1 MTNGIEYQK
10 AVLGLIFQYE
20 EELSDK
26 MLLLSADDF
35 ESVFVDIFEIINEV
49 YKSYGRIDKI
59 KVMSNLDENGK
70 RLLLECC
77 ESAVAPSMI
86 NDYIDCLKEW
96 ASKKRLKDN
105 LGRLIFSDDVTIG
118 NVQKAIEDEQSRM
131 QIGITEQQAKEN
143 ANKFLDSLLR
153 KKQLIKT
160 GFADID
166 VVANGLE
173 RGTFAIV
180 GARPSTGKTSFALN
194 IVRNQFRRKIRSLVF
209 SLEMTAEM
217 VFERM
222 MSDMLNIDYSDF
234 AKQRNLADRAIEIEN
249 QINAMRDYVFVLDDV
264 YNIENICSKIVE
276 VKPDVVVIDFI
287 QIVQSVKSFA
297 DDRVKINYISAEL
310 KRVAKKTGCV
320 IIALSQM
327 TREGKNA
334 PTMSDLRESG
344 ALEQDG
350 DYIFILHRPYV
361 LDKANNDPAQTEV
374 LLDKNKF
381 GWTGRISF
389 VFDGNHQRFTGINEN
404 Y

>member
-1 MTNGIEYQK
+1 
-10 AVLGLIFQYE
+10 
-20 EELSDK
+20 
-26 MLLLSADDF
+26 
-35 ESVFVDIFEIINEV
+35 
-49 YKSYGRIDKI
+49 
-59 KVMSNLDENGK
+59 
-70 RLLLECC
+70 
-77 ESAVAPSMI
+77 
-86 NDYIDCLKEW
+86 
-96 ASKKRLKDN
+96 
-105 LGRLIFSDDVTIG
+105 
-118 NVQKAIEDEQSRM
+118 
-131 QIGITEQQAKEN
+131 
-143 ANKFLDSLLR
+143 
-153 KKQLIKT
+153 
-160 GFADID
+160 
-166 VVANGLE
+166 
-173 RGTFAIV
+173 
-180 GARPSTGKTSFALN
+180 
-194 IVRNQFRRKIRSLVF
+194 
-209 SLEMTAEM
+209 MTAEM

-234 AKQRNLADRAIEIEN
+234 AKQRNLADRTIEIEN